1 MKKRLLSITLVFVL
15 VFSLVSCA
23 AKLNDAAEFNAS
35 TDMKYESSS
44 TSNGFFDGLTGSVK
58 DDYFVE
64 AEESYDAEMP
74 SMDSPMEEPSAPES
88 TAAPDVTAGRKIIYS
103 SSFNLETKEY
113 DKSVLTLESLC
124 SQYGAWFENSNSRGT
139 AEYGNRYS
147 YYTIRVPVENYNA
160 FIASQSN
167 VGVVVSSSENN
178 RDVTEQYTD
187 IEARLASAA
196 LREERVLKILE
207 NADRLDDVLALER
220 ELSDIRYEIESY
232 TGSLRKY
239 DSLVSYAT
247 VTVSLSEVAVI
258 TPTPPAT
265 LTFGERLAKGF
276 KSGIENFI
284 DGLEDFAVEFSYN
297 FIGIIIWIVI
307 IVVVIIIVRNKIKKH
322 RAKKSTPTAVPEEKK
337 EENK

>member
-1 MKKRLLSITLVFVL
+1 MKKFLSLILVLVL
-15 VFSLVSCA
+15 VFSLA
-23 AKLNDAAEFNAS
+23 ACNSAQKNDMYTE
-35 TDMKYESSS
+35 DMRVESS
-44 TSNGFFDGLTGSVK
+44 TSNGTLFDGVAGSLK
-58 DDYFVE
+58 GDYFVE

-74 SMDSPMEEPSAPES
+74 SMDAPMEEPSAPES
-88 TAAPDVTAGRKIIYS
+88 TKAPDVTVGRKIIYS

-113 DKSVLTLESLC
+113 DKSVLKLEALC

-139 AEYGNRYS
+139 AEYANRYS
-147 YYTIRVPVENYNA
+147 YYTIRVPVENYQA
-160 FIASQSN
+160 FISEQSS
-167 VGVVVSSSENN
+167 VGVVISSSENN

-187 IEARLASAA
+187 IEARLASAT

-247 VTVSLSEVAVI
+247 VTISLSEVATI

-284 DGLEDFAVEFSYN
+284 DGLEDFAVAFSYN
-297 FIGIIIWIVI
+297 FIGTIIWIVI
-307 IVVVIIIVRNKIKKH
+307 IVVVVIIVRNKIKKH
-322 RAKKSTPTAVPEEKK
+322 RAKKNTPPAVAEEKK

>member
-1 MKKRLLSITLVFVL
+1 MKKILSLTLVFIF
-15 VFSLVSCA
+15 VFSLVACNSA
-23 AKLNDAAEFNAS
+23 QKNDMYTE
-35 TDMKYESSS
+35 DIRVESS
-44 TSNGFFDGLTGSVK
+44 TSNGTLFDGVAGSVK
-58 DDYFVE
+58 GDYFVE

-74 SMDSPMEEPSAPES
+74 SMDAPMEEPSSPDS
-88 TAAPDVTAGRKIIYS
+88 TKADVTVGRKIIYS

-113 DKSVLTLESLC
+113 DKSILKLEALC

-139 AEYGNRYS
+139 SEYANRYS
-147 YYTIRVPVENYNA
+147 YYTIRVPVENYKA
-160 FIASQSN
+160 FISEQSS
-167 VGVVVSSSENN
+167 VGVVISSSENN

-187 IEARLASAA
+187 VEARLASAT

-232 TGSLRKY
+232 TGTLRKY

-247 VTVSLSEVAVI
+247 VTISISEVATI

-276 KSGIENFI
+276 KSGVENFI
-284 DGLEDFAVEFSYN
+284 DGLEDFAVAFSYN
-297 FIGIIIWIVI
+297 FIGTIIWIVI
-307 IVVVIIIVRNKIKKH
+307 IVVVVIIVRNKIKKH
-322 RAKKSTPTAVPEEKK
+322 RAKKNTPPAVAEEKK